1 MGIKLFVIII
11 PYEMINRFDSLD
23 IKSVQ
28 EFFALQ
34 QLYSRLKGGL
44 TSEEEY
50 RTLKKLYLTLKIE
63 NLRELNKTVQFS
75 RY

>member
-1 MGIKLFVIII
+1 
-11 PYEMINRFDSLD
+11 MINRFDSLD
-23 IKSVQ
+23 MKSVQ

-34 QLYSRLKGGL
+34 QLYSRLTGGL

-50 RTLKKLYLTLKIE
+50 RTLKKLHLTIKIE